1 MKTMD
6 SKSVPDKKA
15 REDKRPRDPD
25 RWIRRPIEKY
35 GKRKIAPPLQPG
47 AEFFA
52 LADEVVARK
61 RTLLG
66 YDRLYVLWQT
76 IRNVADAPGDV
87 AEIGSYRGGSAH
99 FIAKSFI
106 AFTGHEVPIRIFDTF
121 EGHPAGAI
129 TANDEYHT
137 AGQFGRTD
145 FEKVRALLAPFTQ
158 LTIHKGD
165 VSASLPHLA
174 ESTYRLVH
182 IDTDL
187 YQPTVVCLDYFGD
200 RLCRGGVIVVDDHG
214 APKCAGVATA
224 VGEYLAQTDDFHVW
238 DMRSDQLVLV
248 RR

>member
-1 MKTMD
+1 MN
-6 SKSVPDKKA
+6 SESVPPKKTQ
-15 REDKRPRDPD
+15 EDKRPRDPE

-35 GKRKIAPPLQPG
+35 RKRKIAPPLQPG
-47 AEFFA
+47 AAFFA
-52 LADEVVARK
+52 LADEVVAHK

-76 IRNVADAPGDV
+76 IRNVVDAPGDV

-106 AFTGHEVPIRIFDTF
+106 TFTGHEVPIHIFDTF

-129 TANDEYHT
+129 TPNDEHHT
-137 AGQFGRTD
+137 AGQFGGTD
-145 FEKVRALLAPFTQ
+145 FDKVRGLLAPFTQ

-187 YQPTVVCLDYFGD
+187 YQPCLLYTSPSPRD
-200 RLCRGGVIVVDDHG
+200 RQKSRMPSS
-214 APKCAGVATA
+214 A
-224 VGEYLAQTDDFHVW
+224 
-238 DMRSDQLVLV
+238 
-248 RR
+248 

>member
-1 MKTMD
+1 MDTESGPRRKTQ
-6 SKSVPDKKA
+6 
-15 REDKRPRDPD
+15 EDKRPRDPE

-35 GKRKIAPPLQPG
+35 RKRKIAPPLQPG
-47 AEFFA
+47 AAFFA
-52 LADEVVARK
+52 LADEVVNTG

-66 YDRLYVLWQT
+66 YGPLYVLWQV

-106 AFTGHEVPIRIFDTF
+106 TLTGREVPIHIFDTF
-121 EGHPAGAI
+121 EGHPATAI
-129 TANDEYHT
+129 TANDDCHT
-137 AGQFGRTD
+137 AGQFGETD
-145 FEKVRALLAPFTQ
+145 VERVRALLAPFTQ

-174 ESTYRLVH
+174 DSTYRLVH

-187 YQPTVVCLDYFGD
+187 YQPTIVCLNYFGD
-200 RLCRGGVIVVDDHG
+200 RLCRGGVIVVDDYG

-224 VGEYLAQTDDFHVW
+224 VGEYLAQTDDFHAW
-238 DMRSDQLVLV
+238 DMRTDQLVLV